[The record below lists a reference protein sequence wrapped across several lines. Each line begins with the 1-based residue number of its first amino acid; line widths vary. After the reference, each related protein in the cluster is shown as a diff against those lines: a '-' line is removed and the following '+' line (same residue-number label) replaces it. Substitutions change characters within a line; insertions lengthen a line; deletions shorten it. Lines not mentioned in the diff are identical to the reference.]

1 MSGWRL
7 SLLACSGM
15 VAAAS
20 AAHADSIV
28 DAMTAAYHNNPTLD
42 QARLAVRA
50 AREDRIQAR
59 AGYLPQVSL
68 NGSYGYQD
76 YTVRTPS
83 PFFGTITQTQQLH
96 PETETAQVTQQ
107 VFTGGRLIGQ
117 SQLAHAGVDSARNTL
132 RSAEQ
137 QVLLAAADA
146 YLSVQRDE
154 RIVSLRE
161 QDVEAL
167 TRQLGGTQRRLD
179 VGEVSRTDLAQV
191 QTRLAGANSALAQ
204 AHADLDR
211 SRAEYLQIIGSEPH
225 DLQPPTI
232 PPLPQTQDEAVALAQ
247 SAHPDLLR
255 ARSDVNVARAHTTI
269 ERSGLYP
276 QVSVAG
282 RYDHFNQSGFAN
294 QERDGASA
302 TVNLSVPLYE
312 GGYYG
317 SRVRQSRINEAR
329 ADARVEEQRRQVVA
343 NASTAWSDYMALQS
357 VVEAAHDQ
365 VSAAQEAL
373 SGAERERGLGLR
385 STLDVLNAEE
395 EYRSAEVNL
404 AHAEASAALSAYT
417 LLADTG
423 QLSLDTITPHQ

>member
-1 MSGWRL
+1 MSAWRF
-7 SLLACSGM
+7 SLLACSGLI
-15 VAAAS
+15 AAAS
-20 AAHADSIV
+20 TAHADTIV
-28 DAMTAAYHNNPTLD
+28 DAMAAAYHNNPTLD

-50 AREDRIQAR
+50 AREDRVQAR

-76 YTVRTPS
+76 YIVRTPS
-83 PFFGTITQTQQLH
+83 PFGTIRQTQQLN

-107 VFTGGRLIGQ
+107 IFTGGRLSGQ
-117 SQLAHAGVDSARNTL
+117 SRLAHAGVDSARNAL
-132 RSAEQ
+132 RSTEQ

-167 TRQLGGTQRRLD
+167 TRQLSGTQRRLD

-204 AHADLDR
+204 ARADVER
-211 SRAEYLQIIGSEPH
+211 SRAQFEQIIGTEAH
-225 DLQPPTI
+225 DLQPATI
-232 PPLPQTQDEAVALAQ
+232 PALPQTEDEAVHLAQ
-247 SAHPDLLR
+247 VTHPDLLR
-255 ARSDVNVARAHTTI
+255 ARSDVNAARARTTI
-269 ERSGLYP
+269 ERSSLYP

-282 RYDHFNQSGFAN
+282 RFDHFDQSSFST
-294 QERDGASA
+294 QERDGTSA

-312 GGYYG
+312 GGYYS

-329 ADARVEEQRRQVVA
+329 ADARVEEQRREVVA
-343 NASTAWSDYMALQS
+343 NATSAWNDYIALQN
-357 VVEAAHDQ
+357 VVSAAHDQ
-365 VSAAQEAL
+365 VTAAQEAL

-395 EYRSAEVNL
+395 EFRSAEVNL
-404 AHAEASAALSAYT
+404 ARADAAAALSAYT

-423 QLSLDTITPHQ
+423 QLSLDSITPHQ

>member
-1 MSGWRL
+1 MSAWRF
-7 SLLACSGM
+7 SLLACSGL
-15 VAAAS
+15 VAAS
-20 AAHADSIV
+20 AAHADTLV

-59 AGYLPQVSL
+59 AGYLPQVSI
-68 NGSYGYQD
+68 NGGYGYQD

-83 PFFGTITQTQQLH
+83 PFGTITTPQSLH

-107 VFTGGRLIGQ
+107 LFTGGRLSGQ
-117 SQLAHAGVDSARNTL
+117 SQLAHAGVDSARNNL
-132 RSAEQ
+132 RSTEQ

-146 YLSVQRDE
+146 FLSVQRDE

-161 QDVEAL
+161 QDVQAL
-167 TRQLGGTQRRLD
+167 TRQLTGTQRRLD

-211 SRAEYLQIIGSEPH
+211 SRAQYLQIIGSEAH
-225 DLQPPTI
+225 DLQPPTT
-232 PPLPQTQDEAVALAQ
+232 PALPQSEDEAVHLAQ
-247 SAHPDLLR
+247 TAHPDLLR
-255 ARSDVNVARAHTTI
+255 ARSDERAARARTTI

-282 RYDHFNQSGFAN
+282 RYDHLNQSSFSD

-312 GGYYG
+312 GGYYS

-329 ADARVEEQRRQVVA
+329 ADAQVEEQRRQVVA
-343 NASTAWSDYMALQS
+343 NATSAWGDHTAFQG
-357 VVEAAHDQ
+357 VVSAARDQ
-365 VSAAQEAL
+365 VTAAQEAL

-404 AHAEASAALSAYT
+404 ARAEAAAALSAYT

-423 QLSLDTITPHQ
+423 LLTLDSITPHQ

>member
-1 MSGWRL
+1 MGAWRF
-7 SLLACSGM
+7 SLLACSGI
-15 VAAAS
+15 VAVS
-20 AAHADSIV
+20 TAHADTIV
-28 DAMTAAYHNNPTLD
+28 DAMTSAYHNNPTLD

-50 AREDRIQAR
+50 AREDRVQAR

-96 PETETAQVTQQ
+96 PETESAQVTQQ
-107 VFTGGRLIGQ
+107 VFTGGRLSGQ
-117 SQLAHAGVDSARNTL
+117 SQLAHASVDGARNTL
-132 RSAEQ
+132 RSTEQ
-137 QVLLAAADA
+137 QVLLAAADTF
-146 YLSVQRDE
+146 LSVQRDE

-161 QDVEAL
+161 QDVQAL
-167 TRQLGGTQRRLD
+167 TRQLTGTQRRLD

-204 AHADLDR
+204 ARADLDR
-211 SRAEYLQIIGSEPH
+211 SRAQYLQVIGSEAH

-232 PPLPQTQDEAVALAQ
+232 PALPQTEEEAIHLAQ
-247 SAHPDLLR
+247 TSHPDLLR
-255 ARSDVNVARAHTTI
+255 ARSDERAARARTTI

-282 RYDHFNQSGFAN
+282 RYDHFNQSNFAD
-294 QERDGASA
+294 QERDGTSA

-312 GGYYG
+312 GGYYS

-329 ADARVEEQRRQVVA
+329 ADARVEEQRRQAIA
-343 NASTAWSDYMALQS
+343 NATSAWSDYIAFQN
-357 VVEAAHDQ
+357 VVTAARDQ
-365 VSAAQEAL
+365 VTAAQEAL

-404 AHAEASAALSAYT
+404 ARAEAAAALSAYT

-423 QLSLDTITPHQ
+423 LLSLESITPHQ